1 MEQPPDIVGVGLGV
15 PHARRHSALLV
26 AENNRR
32 VSFRVALMEGG
43 SPHSHDALFK
53 IASEG
58 IGLMVL
64 DLTVLHR
71 GTS

>member
-1 MEQPPDIVGVGLGV
+1 MEQPPDVIDVGLGV
-15 PHARRHSALLV
+15 PHARSHSALLV
-26 AENNRR
+26 AENDRW

-58 IGLMVL
+58 IRLVVL

-71 GTS
+71 STS